1 MKIETRHTVETVGKQ
16 FRAQMPFL
24 DPLQDFRAAMQG
36 RLISIVAF
44 DRHIT
49 EARLALGKIAA
60 SEMPA
65 LAWDALE
72 AGFDGPRT
80 RRMAALSN
88 PSGWEVD
95 QILPAFMAETGLNTI
110 APPEAALRMARELA
124 HHVLSAK
131 LDPLKYT
138 KDFEWLWIQTGY
150 PRELQDAGMLD
161 DQKYVDIECMGE
173 AEADF
178 REYARSVL
186 LALLAAPEQS
196 SNG

>member
-1 MKIETRHTVETVGKQ
+1 
-16 FRAQMPFL
+16 
-24 DPLQDFRAAMQG
+24 
-36 RLISIVAF
+36 
-44 DRHIT
+44 
-49 EARLALGKIAA
+49 
-60 SEMPA
+60 MPA

-72 AGFDGPRT
+72 VGLDGPRI
-80 RRMAALSN
+80 RRMAALTN

-95 QILPAFMAETGLNTI
+95 QILPAFMAETGLNAI
-110 APPEAALRMARELA
+110 APLEAALRMARELA
-124 HHVLSAK
+124 HQVLSAK

-161 DQKYVDIECMGE
+161 DRKYIDIEYMGE
-173 AEADF
+173 TEAGF

-186 LALLAAPEQS
+186 LALVATPEQS